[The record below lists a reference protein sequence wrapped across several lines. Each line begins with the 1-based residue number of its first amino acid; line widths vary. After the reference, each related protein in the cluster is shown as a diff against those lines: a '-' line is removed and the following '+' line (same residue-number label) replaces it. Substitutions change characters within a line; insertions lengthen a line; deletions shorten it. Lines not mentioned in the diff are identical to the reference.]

1 MIQSHRFILPSQR
14 GDEQGKKGAIIIVF
28 RRIIRAVAL
37 PLFALPLAF
46 LVGACQL
53 VEAPTHITYTYSITS
68 LPKDHITKSGTRSYT
83 YKAGEQIPLT
93 WDAIQGKDAVG
104 TQPQPVRI
112 DAGLVGPFST
122 IDALKSDESFDNN
135 NVLGGRIAV
144 TIQPIQT
151 NNWTDKPAT
160 ANLQLPSSLAPGYYM
175 LVQRILV
182 NKQGPPYA
190 VPTGQIINIVK

>member
-1 MIQSHRFILPSQR
+1 M
-14 GDEQGKKGAIIIVF
+14 
-28 RRIIRAVAL
+28 AL
-37 PLFALPLAF
+37 PLFALSLAF

-53 VEAPTHITYTYSITS
+53 AEAPTHVTYTYSMTS
-68 LPKDHITKSGTRSYT
+68 LPKDHITESDTRSYT

-93 WDAIQGKDAVG
+93 WEAIQGKDVTG
-104 TQPQPVRI
+104 TKPQPVRI

-135 NVLGGRIAV
+135 NVLGGRIAA

-160 ANLQLPSSLAPGYYM
+160 TNLQLPASLAPGYYM

-182 NKQGPPYA
+182 GNQGPPYA
-190 VPTGQIINIVK
+190 VPTGQIIDITK